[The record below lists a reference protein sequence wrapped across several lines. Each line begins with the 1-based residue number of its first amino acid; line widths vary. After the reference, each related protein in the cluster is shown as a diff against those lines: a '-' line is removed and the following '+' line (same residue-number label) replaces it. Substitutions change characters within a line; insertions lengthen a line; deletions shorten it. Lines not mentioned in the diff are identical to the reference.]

1 MKNFYDELKEFKE
14 SKKMTYKDL
23 GQLISVDADTFRMA
37 MKRESFS
44 ELRKE
49 KLKSIIR
56 GEHSSVIEKK
66 LSISKNGVEF
76 SIDEV
81 LFHIINNIKSIN
93 EVGKLKPLIS
103 AINSVNNIDD
113 YNSMR
118 NEITKI
124 KELLEKNK
132 KLLQG

>member
-1 MKNFYDELKEFKE
+1 
-14 SKKMTYKDL
+14 MTYKDL